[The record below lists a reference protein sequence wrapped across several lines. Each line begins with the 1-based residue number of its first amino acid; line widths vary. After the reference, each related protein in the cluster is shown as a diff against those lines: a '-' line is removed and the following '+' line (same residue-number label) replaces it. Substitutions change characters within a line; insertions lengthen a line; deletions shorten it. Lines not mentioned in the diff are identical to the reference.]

1 LFYPSAFSTVRYI
14 PRHRHWRAIIEA
26 EIRFGLGER
35 DGRGLEKKDGR
46 GLEMKQDE
54 QERVNMLLS
63 EIQSIL
69 TELPPIQKTGVEQ
82 TNAPAMVVSQ
92 FGSLNE
98 RPTAESKSA
107 IPLMGMR

>member
-1 LFYPSAFSTVRYI
+1 M
-14 PRHRHWRAIIEA
+14 
-26 EIRFGLGER
+26 
-35 DGRGLEKKDGR
+35 KDGR

-107 IPLMGMR
+107 IPLTAQYGQDKQNEPKTSDSAFAQEIEALLGISVDRGSY